1 MPKLESSRWVLANS
15 IRSKH
20 CQINYL
26 HNTINLVDNLYKQL
40 PFAISFAPAIF
51 QKLMSEIVQNCPA
64 MCYRDDTLIYS
75 KDESSHDKDVQEK
88 LNKLRHAGVKL
99 NKEKCEFRKEEIK
112 FHGYVIKKENNKPD
126 DDKVKTI
133 QALEEPTTD
142 ISGFRS
148 ILCMVQYLA
157 RHIPCVTE
165 VLHSLY
171 YTYI

>member
-1 MPKLESSRWVLANS
+1 MTAQIPNFYKRLPLGISS
-15 IRSKH
+15 
-20 CQINYL
+20 
-26 HNTINLVDNLYKQL
+26 
-40 PFAISFAPAIF
+40 APDIF
-51 QKLMSEIVQNCPA
+51 QRVMTEIVQNCPA
-64 MCYRDDTLIYS
+64 VCCIDDTLIYS

-112 FHGYVIKKENNKPD
+112 FHGYVINKENNKPD

-157 RHIPCVTE
+157 LHIPCVTE